1 MVITL
6 LNGDCLEMMRG
17 LENDSVDSIVTDPPY
32 GLSFMG
38 KRWDYEVP
46 SVDIWKEA
54 LRVLKPGGYLLSFCG
69 TRTFHRLVV
78 NIEDAGFEIRDQ
90 LGWLYGS
97 GMPKTM
103 DLGKAV
109 QAIDPTKDFSGW
121 GTALKP
127 AFEPICM
134 ARKPFTGTLTKN
146 VIEHGVGGLNIDVS
160 RVPGDNPSIAR
171 RESARKSGNSPSR
184 PSEYT
189 HTINDRTNPEVYM
202 AERDSELLGRYPSNI
217 LHDGSEEV
225 VGALPDGVPRFFY
238 HAKAGKRDRCGSD
251 HPTVKPV
258 ALMTYLVKMV
268 TPKGGTTLDPFA
280 GSGTTGQGAIDAG
293 AKAILIE
300 RDETYFA
307 FLQER
312 FLLFSDT

>member
-1 MVITL
+1 MGISL
-6 LNGDCLEMMRG
+6 LNGDCLDVMRG
-17 LENDSVDSIVTDPPY
+17 MPDNSVDSIVTDPPY

-38 KRWDYEVP
+38 KKWDYEVP
-46 SVDIWKEA
+46 SVAIWEQA
-54 LRVLKPGGYLLSFCG
+54 LRVLKPGGFLLSFSG
-69 TRTFHRLVV
+69 TRTFHRMVV

-109 QAIDPTKDFSGW
+109 SRIDPTLDYGGW

-134 ARKPFTGTLTKN
+134 ARKPFTGTLTQN
-146 VIEHGVGGLNIDVS
+146 VIRYGVGGLNIDET

-171 RESARKSGNSPSR
+171 RESARKSGNAPGR

-189 HTINDRTNPEVYM
+189 HTINDRTSPEVYM
-202 AERDSELLGRYPSNI
+202 ADRDAEHLGRFPSNI
-217 LHDGSEEV
+217 IHDGSVEV
-225 VGALPDGVPRFFY
+225 VGALPEGVSRFFY
-238 HAKAGKRDRCGSD
+238 HAKAGKSDRSGSD

-258 ALMTYLVKMV
+258 ALMGYLVKLV
-268 TPKGGTTLDPFA
+268 TPKGGKTLDPFA
-280 GSGTTGQGAIDAG
+280 GSGTTGQGALDVGVNAV
-293 AKAILIE
+293 LIE

-307 FLQER
+307 FLQDR